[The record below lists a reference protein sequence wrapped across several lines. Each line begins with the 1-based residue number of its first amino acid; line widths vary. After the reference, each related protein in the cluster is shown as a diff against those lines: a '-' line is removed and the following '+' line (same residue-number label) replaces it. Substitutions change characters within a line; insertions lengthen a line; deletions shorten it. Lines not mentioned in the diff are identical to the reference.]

1 MIRRALAFA
10 AALVLAAGTSALA
23 QTAPP
28 AAAPAQPAPPAAK
41 PQPKTQQAVITLER
55 GGQITLE
62 FFPAEAPKH
71 VENFVSLA
79 RKGFYDGQRF
89 HRVEAGFVV
98 QLGDPQSKKLPMD
111 HPDMGTG
118 GPGYTVKAEF
128 NKRPFDR
135 GVLGMARGD
144 DPDSAGSQ
152 FYIMLGP
159 AHFLNGQYTAFGRVV
174 GGMDGVDRIK
184 VGDRVKTIKIV
195 TK

>member
-23 QTAPP
+23 QTA
-28 AAAPAQPAPPAAK
+28 APAKPAPAPAK
-41 PQPKTQQAVITLER
+41 PQPKAQQAVITLER

-62 FFPAEAPKH
+62 FFPADAPKH
-71 VENFVSLA
+71 VENFVKLA

-135 GVLGMARGD
+135 GVLGMARGE

-159 AHFLNGQYTAFGRVV
+159 AHFLNGQYTAFGRVM
-174 GGMDGVDRIK
+174 GGMDVVDGIK

>member
-10 AALVLAAGTSALA
+10 AALVVAAGTSALA

-28 AAAPAQPAPPAAK
+28 AAAPAQPAPPAAT

-174 GGMDGVDRIK
+174 GGMGGVDRIK